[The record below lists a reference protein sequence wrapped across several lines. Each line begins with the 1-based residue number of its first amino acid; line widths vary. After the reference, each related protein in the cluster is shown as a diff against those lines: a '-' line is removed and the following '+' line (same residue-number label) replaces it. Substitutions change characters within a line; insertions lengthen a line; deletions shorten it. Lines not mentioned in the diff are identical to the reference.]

1 MDRHHHENCFTHI
14 QKSTFYH
21 EILCIVIPNIFSTYI
36 YLLIAYNTYICQSCK
51 YYKILLKEKY
61 KIEQTQ
67 NSMTSV
73 NRSTA
78 MLGSKDKILVTNTEL
93 VRQADLGDT
102 GRDP

>member
-1 MDRHHHENCFTHI
+1 MKF
-14 QKSTFYH
+14 
-21 EILCIVIPNIFSTYI
+21 CIVIPNIFSTYI

-102 GRDP
+102 GRDPWMLQDQSLK

>member
-1 MDRHHHENCFTHI
+1 MKTALPTDIRQHFI
-14 QKSTFYH
+14 MKF
-21 EILCIVIPNIFSTYI
+21 CIVIPNIFSTYI